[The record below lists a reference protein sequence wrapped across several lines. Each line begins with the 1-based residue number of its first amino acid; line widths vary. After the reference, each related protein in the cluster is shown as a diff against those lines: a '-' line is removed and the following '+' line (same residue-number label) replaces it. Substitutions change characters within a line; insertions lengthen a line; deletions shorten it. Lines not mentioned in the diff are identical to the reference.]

1 VFQSGIGVFAQSQKV
16 TVNFVVCVCPSA
28 CLRIS
33 TELPMDGFF
42 AKFNIGVI
50 LLKLVDLD

>member
-1 VFQSGIGVFAQSQKV
+1 MFQSGIGVFAQSQKV
-16 TVNFVVCVCPSA
+16 TVNFVVSVCPSA
-28 CLRIS
+28 CLHIS
-33 TELPMDGFF
+33 TEPPMDGFF

>member
-1 VFQSGIGVFAQSQKV
+1 MFQSGIGVFAQSQKV